1 MDSHTLIQAL
11 IYLGSAALIVPI
23 AVRLGLG
30 SVLGYLIAG
39 CIIGPWGLRLVT
51 DAESILHF
59 AEIGVVLMLFI
70 IGLELDPQRLWKL
83 RAAVFGGGALQ
94 MVICGGLLGLF
105 CMLLGLRW
113 QVAELIGMTLAL
125 SSTAIAMQAMNE
137 RNLMMT
143 QMGRSAF
150 AVLLFQ
156 DIAAIPLV
164 AMIPLL
170 AASSASTTMG
180 AFALSA
186 LKVAGALVLVVL
198 LALAVGGAL
207 LFAHNEISGNGRPG
221 TEVTVSIPQGSG
233 VSVIAQKLKDAGVI
247 RSAYL
252 FRWYVGQKG
261 AASKLQYGDFTLQK
275 SACSYDAIIAVLSTY
290 AKAETVR
297 VTVPEGTTAIAI
309 AQKMEAAGLCS
320 AEDFLKEANEG
331 DFSEYTFWQYV
342 PDDADAPDRFMKCE
356 GYLFPETYEFL
367 KDDTVHNYVATF
379 YAQFDAQITDEMYAE
394 LKKQDMTLPQLIT
407 LASFV
412 QEEAGNS
419 QDSNV
424 AQVFRNRLAA
434 DSPYPRLQSNT
445 SSYIQS
451 DSDNNYLWNWVAP
464 YYGGWDHIPENIVA
478 AYDTYSCKGLPAGP
492 ISNPGIAAI
501 RAALAPQ
508 PNEEAKDAY
517 FFVTDLK
524 GSYYYA
530 RTLSEH
536 NANCQKAA
544 QVNKTVNTEK

>member
-1 MDSHTLIQAL
+1 MAQKHSH
-11 IYLGSAALIVPI
+11 AA
-23 AVRLGLG
+23 R
-30 SVLGYLIAG
+30 
-39 CIIGPWGLRLVT
+39 
-51 DAESILHF
+51 
-59 AEIGVVLMLFI
+59 
-70 IGLELDPQRLWKL
+70 KK
-83 RAAVFGGGALQ
+83 GGAWKIL
-94 MVICGGLLGLF
+94 
-105 CMLLGLRW
+105 
-113 QVAELIGMTLAL
+113 
-125 SSTAIAMQAMNE
+125 
-137 RNLMMT
+137 
-143 QMGRSAF
+143 
-150 AVLLFQ
+150 
-156 DIAAIPLV
+156 
-164 AMIPLL
+164 
-170 AASSASTTMG
+170 
-180 AFALSA
+180 
-186 LKVAGALVLVVL
+186 LVLVVL
-198 LALAVGGAL
+198 LVLAAGAAGV
-207 LFAHNEISGNGRPG
+207 FAYNEIHGNGKPG

-233 VSVIAQKLKDAGVI
+233 VASIANRLKEAGVI
-247 RSAYL
+247 RSTYL

-261 AASKLQYGDFTLQK
+261 VAGKLQYGDFTLQTG
-275 SACSYDAIIAVLSTY
+275 ANAYDAIIAVLSQY
-290 AKAETVR
+290 AKADTVR
-297 VTVPEGTTAIAI
+297 ITIPEGTTAIAI

-394 LKKQDMTLPQLIT
+394 LKKQDMTLPELIT

-424 AQVFRNRLAA
+424 AQVFRNRLAEG
-434 DSPYPRLQSNT
+434 SPYPRLQSNT
-445 SSYIQS
+445 SSHIQS
-451 DSDNNYLWNWVAP
+451 DADNNYLWNWVAP
-464 YYGGWDHIPENIVA
+464 YYGGWDNIPENIVA

-501 RAALAPQ
+501 RAALDPQ
-508 PNEEAKDAY
+508 PDEDAKDAY

-524 GSYYYA
+524 GNYYYA

-544 QVNKTVNTEK
+544 EVNKSVKG